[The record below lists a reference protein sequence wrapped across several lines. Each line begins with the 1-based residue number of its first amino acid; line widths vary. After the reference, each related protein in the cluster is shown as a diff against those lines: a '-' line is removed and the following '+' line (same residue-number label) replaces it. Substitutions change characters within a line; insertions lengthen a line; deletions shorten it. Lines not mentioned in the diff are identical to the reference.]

1 MEYTENIRNKY
12 SLESLEYHVRIGSSQ
27 GYLEDIL
34 NNLEEEDLLEACII
48 CQEAAEDVKKYSLLL
63 LQRVNA
69 NTVAENLC
77 GFLEVLASNKENL
90 RAVCLDCLKK
100 LNSEQLADNLCYLLT
115 AMRSDFFFTRFYA
128 EELISLLKPKDLK
141 WQKRLII
148 SEYKS
153 SQEGC
158 QPDCRR
164 VMEYLMKNILEGFDL
179 LDVYQNKELLY
190 KITQSKNQ
198 KLKEEAR
205 FNLLKM
211 IKEEC
216 HNNEPFREL
225 LSYWDFLSDCEL
237 SPVDKVA
244 ENATLIKLSLIE
256 RFSVRR
262 KEDNVDYLVDLQKSN
277 HREIKR
283 QSRQLALS
291 VFESWPK
298 EMLFKYRN
306 FLIRCQESKYFLI
319 RWRSAQLIQKI
330 TSYQWSQDI
339 EGLLTWH
346 LSGYNHVRRAVRKI
360 LVNLSST
367 YLLANSVPAILQA
380 QRSIDSVHRKLALTL
395 ANKISQAELKKAK
408 KFLEEAVTA
417 RQKNLSSLAT
427 SLLEKV
433 S

>member
-1 MEYTENIRNKY
+1 MSYV
-12 SLESLEYHVRIGSSQ
+12 L
-27 GYLEDIL
+27 
-34 NNLEEEDLLEACII
+34 
-48 CQEAAEDVKKYSLLL
+48 QE
-63 LQRVNA
+63 
-69 NTVAENLC
+69 
-77 GFLEVLASNKENL
+77 
-90 RAVCLDCLKK
+90 
-100 LNSEQLADNLCYLLT
+100 
-115 AMRSDFFFTRFYA
+115 
-128 EELISLLKPKDLK
+128 
-141 WQKRLII
+141 
-148 SEYKS
+148 
-153 SQEGC
+153 
-158 QPDCRR
+158 
-164 VMEYLMKNILEGFDL
+164 FDL

-190 KITQSKNQ
+190 QISLSKNQ
-198 KLKEEAR
+198 RLKEAAR
-205 FNLLKM
+205 FNILRM
-211 IKEEC
+211 IRNDI
-216 HNNEPFREL
+216 HDNEHLRHV

-262 KEDNVDYLVDLQKSN
+262 KEDNVDYLVDLQKSVN
-277 HREIKR
+277 WKIKR

-291 VFESWPK
+291 IFESWPK